1 MRTSWNWVLARVPHA
16 PFRRV
21 AMYDIDG
28 FEASAADVAAVHRA
42 GIRATCYLSAG
53 SWESWRPDA
62 GRFPAALRGQALD
75 GWPGERWLDVR
86 DVRRPGSRLLALM
99 LARLDLCRA
108 KAFDMVELDN
118 IDGFANHSGFAITAA
133 DQGYFD
139 ITLANAAHARGM
151 SVLQKND
158 GAQIPQLLPYF
169 DGGLDEQCNQYEE
182 CTRAQTGG
190 YGWDQYVAAGKP
202 VFQVEYDLAAARF
215 CPADNRQ
222 DFNGIRLALKLDDS
236 VFTPCR

>member
-1 MRTSWNWVLARVPHA
+1 MLAHVPHA
-16 PFRRV
+16 PFRPV
-21 AMYDIDG
+21 SMYDVDG
-28 FEASAADVAAVHRA
+28 FEATAADVTALHRA
-42 GIRATCYLSAG
+42 GIKATCYLSAG

-62 GRFPAALRGQALD
+62 ARFPAALRGRPLD

-86 DVRRPGSRLLALM
+86 DVRRPHSRLLALM
-99 LARLDLCRA
+99 LARLDLCHS
-108 KAFDMVELDN
+108 KGFDLVELDN
-118 IDGFANHSGFAITAA
+118 VDGFANDTGFPISAA
-133 DQGYFD
+133 DQIFFD
-139 ITLANAAHARGM
+139 ATLANAAHARGL

-169 DGGLDEQCNQYEE
+169 DGGLDEQCNQYQE

-202 VFQVEYDLAAARF
+202 VFQVEYQLATSRF

-222 DFNGIRLALKLDDS
+222 DFNGIRLALSLNDT
-236 VFTPCR
+236 VFQPCR